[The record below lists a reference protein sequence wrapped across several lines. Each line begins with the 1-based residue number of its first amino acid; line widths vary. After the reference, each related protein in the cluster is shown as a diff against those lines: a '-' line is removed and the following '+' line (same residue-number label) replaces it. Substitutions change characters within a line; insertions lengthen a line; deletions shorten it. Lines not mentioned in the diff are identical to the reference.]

1 MEHKPMLEKIGIR
14 ENFAKYIKT
23 ASPIAV
29 TRHDRTVGYFF
40 PTHQAPSLDEIE
52 GLKRAADALDRLL
65 QEQGMAEDALVQEYR
80 QLREQ
85 NP

>member
-1 MEHKPMLEKIGIR
+1 MLEKIGIR
-14 ENFAKYIKT
+14 EFRKNFAKYLGRPD
-23 ASPIAV
+23 PIMV
-29 TRHDRTVGYFF
+29 MRRDQPMGYFF
-40 PTHQAPSLDEIE
+40 PMHQAPPLAEIE